1 MVLIYRFA
9 DISVC
14 ECVFLPS
21 ELGYVFKVNSKQPQN
36 INNTKKEV
44 KQSNV
49 AERNETNRKNDIWK
63 RSVLECVSVFV
74 FEYT

>member
-1 MVLIYRFA
+1 MLLYFKRITIGIAFDVVMVLIYRFA

-49 AERNETNRKNDIWK
+49 AERNETNRKNDI
-63 RSVLECVSVFV
+63 
-74 FEYT
+74 